1 MDILV
6 LNGSPRPRGN
16 TAALVDA
23 FAEGAREAG
32 HAVEVLDVA
41 RMDIAG
47 CRGCEFCH
55 TKGDGACAI
64 HDDMERIYARWNDVD
79 LLVLASPVYSG
90 SFSAQLHAALH
101 RPSALAHPKRAS
113 TTALILGR
121 PSGTA
126 TTLSLI
132 HISMCI
138 RDRSG

>member
-64 HDDMERIYARWNDVD
+64 HDDSGQRLCDRGEDLSHRRRRPGGRYSKGVPPGDGSVD
-79 LLVLASPVYSG
+79 SGGALRGNEETAVDQGPV
-90 SFSAQLHAALH
+90 Q
-101 RPSALAHPKRAS
+101 
-113 TTALILGR
+113 I
-121 PSGTA
+121 
-126 TTLSLI
+126 
-132 HISMCI
+132 
-138 RDRSG
+138 